1 MDAFDADVLIY
12 AAVPGHPLGEQVAAL
27 FRSVAP
33 ATVAGIGSVL
43 LLPEVLAK
51 PLRDDAT
58 DEVRILAALLARL
71 DLRPVD
77 RATAELATALSSRY
91 RLKAADAT
99 HLATAVG
106 MGADRFITN
115 NKRDF
120 PPTIT
125 EIQLT
130 HPADLACPADS
141 DLVGTRTSPATP
153 ACARRRRDHHVRS
166 GTARGRLAS
175 QASRAHT
182 PRRGCSRDVALPE
195 LWNGKIWQDPVP
207 VKGDPLLSTKI
218 SVLAGASCPST
229 TECELVGVTG
239 NSGTLPLAA
248 LWNGFLGKAS
258 ISSQSV
264 QVPPGSTFANLTG
277 ALGHLLGHGR
287 RKGPLLSEG
296 KDAGLRGPE
305 VVRRPGCD
313 AVRTSG
319 QAQREH
325 PEAQRFGQTQ

>member
-12 AAVPGHPLGEQVAAL
+12 AAVPGHPLGEQVADL
-27 FRSVAP
+27 FRSATP

-51 PLRDDAT
+51 PLRDEAT

-125 EIQLT
+125 EVQVT
-130 HPADLACPADS
+130 YPDDLAGSADS
-141 DLVGTRTSPATP
+141 DPGSVEAMLAELV
-153 ACARRRRDHHVRS
+153 
-166 GTARGRLAS
+166 
-175 QASRAHT
+175 
-182 PRRGCSRDVALPE
+182 RRGAAPVREVAAALRAIGYVPAVPERQGDGPRQIYLGWSDPAQDYTSGKYTLSLDARTIWFSRQADQHEVRDMPGAYTTGSYVAFR
-195 LWNGKIWQDPVP
+195 
-207 VKGDPLLSTKI
+207 I
-218 SVLAGASCPST
+218 SVPD
-229 TECELVGVTG
+229 GVAHAT
-239 NSGTLPLAA
+239 AA
-248 LWNGFLGKAS
+248 A
-258 ISSQSV
+258 
-264 QVPPGSTFANLTG
+264 
-277 ALGHLLGHGR
+277 
-287 RKGPLLSEG
+287 RKV
-296 KDAGLRGPE
+296 KR
-305 VVRRPGCD
+305 
-313 AVRTSG
+313 
-319 QAQREH
+319 
-325 PEAQRFGQTQ
+325 